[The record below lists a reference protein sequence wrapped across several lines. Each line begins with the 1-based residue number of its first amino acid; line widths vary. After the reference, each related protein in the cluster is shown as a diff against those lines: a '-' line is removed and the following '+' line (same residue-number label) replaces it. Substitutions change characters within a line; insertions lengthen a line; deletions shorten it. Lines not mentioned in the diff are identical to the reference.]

1 MCVNRASNGGSSVD
15 SWRAGRTPSASGV
28 QERKGTKEGKRG
40 ISCSGMQKVTT
51 PAVPAW
57 SPTAVLSRPAADS
70 LQGSD
75 GSWSCRLS
83 MAVTG
88 LEGLN
93 VADMAG
99 SAVSRDTCHL
109 RLAVTMC

>member
-1 MCVNRASNGGSSVD
+1 
-15 SWRAGRTPSASGV
+15 
-28 QERKGTKEGKRG
+28 
-40 ISCSGMQKVTT
+40 
-51 PAVPAW
+51 
-57 SPTAVLSRPAADS
+57 
-70 LQGSD
+70 
-75 GSWSCRLS
+75 